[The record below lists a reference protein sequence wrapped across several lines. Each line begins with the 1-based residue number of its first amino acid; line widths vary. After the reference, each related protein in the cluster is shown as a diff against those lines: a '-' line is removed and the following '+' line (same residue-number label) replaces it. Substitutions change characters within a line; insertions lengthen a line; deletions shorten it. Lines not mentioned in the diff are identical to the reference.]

1 MMQQFEQMSSRLN
14 YKPQE
19 LGDIKERL
27 KDDDVRGGAFYCSL
41 PSFRDSYRLVSR
53 IIERNGQSVYL
64 MLCSITNGKGMPM
77 DKPDKLEALSGEL
90 QNTIQQCLRKGDS
103 FTKYSP
109 SQFLI
114 LLVGTNKENC
124 SMIFDRIQRYFSREH
139 KSWKQYLDY
148 FVSSVAEVDRQDSPI
163 QFNTENKTW

>member
-64 MLCSITNGKGMPM
+64 MLCSITNGKGMP
-77 DKPDKLEALSGEL
+77 
-90 QNTIQQCLRKGDS
+90 
-103 FTKYSP
+103 
-109 SQFLI
+109 
-114 LLVGTNKENC
+114 
-124 SMIFDRIQRYFSREH
+124 EH
-139 KSWKQYLDY
+139 HGCG
-148 FVSSVAEVDRQDSPI
+148 SSEVPAAFRGLPL
-163 QFNTENKTW
+163 